1 MRYKITYKYN
11 IHFPDPREPIVEI
24 RKMEI
29 EVKDGKQLSEELK
42 NFEARGCREVIK
54 VEKMKKIKEQ
64 NLYIPY
70 DLCLKMRDLGFDWVT
85 FDCYWIPDKNGFGF
99 WKQHI
104 KAPKILYDQA
114 FAWFREKGFECNI
127 ESYYDIFIS
136 KRIGYLY
143 SIEVIENDMRAFTYN
158 DDNCFDTYK
167 EARLDALT
175 KLIKLYEEDKK

>member
-1 MRYKITYKYN
+1 MKYKEILVPVRIAKKLRK
-11 IHFPDPREPIVEI
+11 IGFDKKCHFFW
-24 RKMEI
+24 
-29 EVKDGKQLSEELK
+29 
-42 NFEARGCREVIK
+42 NFYDDV
-54 VEKMKKIKEQ
+54 
-64 NLYIPY
+64 Y
-70 DLCLKMRDLGFDWVT
+70 DLC
-85 FDCYWIPDKNGFGF
+85 CYADRSEDDNYLLPNAYNYNDENSTGYYVYLSMPTYE
-99 WKQHI
+99 QV
-104 KAPKILYDQA
+104 